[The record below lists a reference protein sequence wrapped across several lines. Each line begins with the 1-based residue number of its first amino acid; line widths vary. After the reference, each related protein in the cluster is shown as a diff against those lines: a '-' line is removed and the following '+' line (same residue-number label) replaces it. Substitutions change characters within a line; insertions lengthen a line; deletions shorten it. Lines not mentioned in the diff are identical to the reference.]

1 MRSRSRS
8 GSARVGRERELL
20 EHNFLRLQEV
30 QERLRQQ
37 LVQTEDAFL
46 NGSFKTDDQV
56 AGGWIQNF
64 YVHESALRVD
74 PYNTP
79 IPPRLAYAEKRL
91 GSHNS
96 LSLPLVQS
104 GLDFESAR
112 ALLFTSEY
120 LVARKD
126 PFHDFSGA

>member
-1 MRSRSRS
+1 MHSRLRS
-8 GSARVGRERELL
+8 GSARVVRERELL
-20 EHNFLRLQEV
+20 KHNFLRLQEV

-56 AGGWIQNF
+56 AGEWIQNF
-64 YVHESALRVD
+64 YVHESALRAD
-74 PYNTP
+74 LHNTP
-79 IPPRLAYAEKRL
+79 IPPRLAYMQRILVILQRL

-112 ALLFTSEY
+112 ALLFTS
-120 LVARKD
+120 
-126 PFHDFSGA
+126 